1 MSQVINTNIA
11 SLNAQRNLNSS
22 QSQLNVA
29 LERLSSGLRINSAKD
44 DAAGLAIAER
54 FTSQINGLDQG
65 VRNANDG
72 VSYAQTAEGALGEVA
87 NLMQRVRQLSVQ
99 SANATNSASDR
110 AALNQEVQ
118 QAVEEINRIAST
130 TQFNGQNILD
140 GTLENLIFQVGAN
153 SGQTIV
159 AGGIDSRG
167 SVLGAVLDGTSEL
180 ADTWVGAQVYDV
192 DLGPIFA
199 VTDDDTAKVTING
212 TEIELT
218 LAATDSITD
227 IVNGFNI
234 SGDLPSG
241 VTALND
247 GDRLIFINDSGTE
260 YDIDFAYT
268 PVGATEPALSGL
280 IQTFAGQRA
289 IDLGP
294 SFAVTDDDTAKVT
307 INGTEIELT
316 LAATDSITDIVNG
329 FNISG
334 DLPSGVTAL
343 NDGDRLIFI
352 NDSGTEYDIDFAYT
366 PVGATE
372 PALSF
377 TGIIPSVTE
386 DTLTLNQYLSA
397 SNTADFTVQINGA
410 NDEPISIDIEGA
422 RSFSDVISQINARA
436 TETGVSANLSPDGK
450 EINFTSEFG
459 QPFDVTI
466 ETDLGTPPI
475 TVNATEEDNT
485 FRVDNFAVDTLENAN
500 NTLLAVDYAL
510 QQVSGFRA
518 QLGAIQNRF
527 DSNIANLQV
536 GSENLSAS
544 RSRIQ
549 DADFAAET
557 AALTRGQIL
566 QQAGTSVLAQANQ
579 LPQNVL
585 QLLQ

>member
-54 FTSQINGLDQG
+54 FTSQINGLNQG

-153 SGQTIV
+153 SGQTIA

-167 SVLGAVLDGTSEL
+167 SVLGAVLDGTSEMW
-180 ADTWVGAQVYDV
+180 AGAQVYEI
-192 DLGPIFA
+192 DLDGATFPASATTLAINDTDYT
-199 VTDDDTAKVTING
+199 VTDTPADIGALVNDINDNAG
-212 TEIELT
+212 LPDGIR
-218 LAATDSITD
+218 ATSAG
-227 IVNGFNI
+227 NN
-234 SGDLPSG
+234 
-241 VTALND
+241 
-247 GDRLIFINDSGTE
+247 LIFINESGE
-260 YDIDFAYT
+260 KVDIKF
-268 PVGATEPALSGL
+268 S
-280 IQTFAGQRA
+280 
-289 IDLGP
+289 
-294 SFAVTDDDTAKVT
+294 
-307 INGTEIELT
+307 
-316 LAATDSITDIVNG
+316 
-329 FNISG
+329 
-334 DLPSGVTAL
+334 L
-343 NDGDRLIFI
+343 NDGTDEYSGMSQSFSGQQTIDLSGATFPASATTLAINDTDYTVTDTPADIGALVNDINDNAGLPDGIRATSAGNNLIFI
-352 NDSGTEYDIDFAYT
+352 NESGEKVDIKFSLNDGTDEYSLSGT
-366 PVGATE
+366 V
-372 PALSF
+372 PAI
-377 TGIIPSVTE
+377 TQ
-386 DTLTLNQYLSA
+386 DTLTLDQYLSD
-397 SNTADFTVQINGA
+397 SNTANFTVQVNGT
-410 NDEPISIDIEGA
+410 NEDPISIDIEGA

-450 EINFTSEFG
+450 EINFTSDFG

-500 NTLLAVDYAL
+500 NTLLAVDYAI

-544 RSRIQ
+544 RSRIL